1 MPSRFRISI
10 GQVMGLIALSALLMA
25 NIIFASQGNFTFYS
39 VLSAAILLAGVVV
52 LLYNRRLSGWIW
64 LWIAGESVPL
74 LMQIVQALLSP
85 QFSNQTFLAIYMNV
99 YMCASVLTVVGFAM
113 TLRDLRRRLAAYEN
127 VPPSESSEIDNPG
140 EE

>member
-74 LMQIVQALLSP
+74 IMLILQALLSSL
-85 QFSNQTFLAIYMNV
+85 FSNQTFLAIFMSV
-99 YMCASVLTVVGFAM
+99 YIGSSVFTVVGFGM
-113 TLRDLRRRLAAYEN
+113 TLRDLRQRLAGYED
-127 VPPSESSEIDNPG
+127 VSSSEST
-140 EE
+140 